1 DFRTGFPRPARGRVV
16 FPELLDVD
24 PVDLP
29 ERGPFEPPVQLAF
42 LDRRGPSMAAAV
54 ASIRGGLPFDRRGGR
69 ANRLA
74 MVAERLERNPA
85 RGVRV
90 PGAVLVHN
98 LADLLR
104 ARGEIPHEGLHL
116 RVPIRLRCRDDPD
129 VGRKP
134 VEDPAEVLPV
144 VLDPIRVTSEGIG
157 HVDEAPPGVL
167 PTVLL
172 RELRDLGL
180 LGLPFILRIEDE
192 ALERVP
198 AVLVQAAGE
207 KLGERDFAPQP
218 ADMLEA
224 ADAEARVDDDL
235 PLSAE

>member
-1 DFRTGFPRPARGRVV
+1 G
-16 FPELLDVD
+16 LDVD

-29 ERGPFEPPVQLAF
+29 ERGPFEPPIQLAF
-42 LDRRGPSMAAAV
+42 LDRRGPSMAATL
-54 ASIRGGLPFDRRGGR
+54 ASIRGGLPFDRRRGR
-69 ANRLA
+69 ADRLA
-74 MVAERLERNPA
+74 LLAERLERNPA
-85 RGVRV
+85 RGVRM
-90 PGAVLVHN
+90 PGAVPVHN
-98 LADLLR
+98 LADLFR

-116 RVPIRLRCRDDPD
+116 RVPVRIRRRDDPD
-129 VGRKP
+129 VRRKP
-134 VEDPAEVLPV
+134 IEDPAEVFPV
-144 VLDPIRVTSEGIG
+144 VLDPIRVTSEGIR
-157 HVDEAPPGVL
+157 HVDEPPPGVL

-180 LGLPFILRIEDE
+180 LGLPLVLRIEDE

-207 KLGERDFAPQP
+207 KLGGRNFAAQP

-235 PLSAE
+235 

>member
-1 DFRTGFPRPARGRVV
+1 
-16 FPELLDVD
+16 
-24 PVDLP
+24 
-29 ERGPFEPPVQLAF
+29 
-42 LDRRGPSMAAAV
+42 
-54 ASIRGGLPFDRRGGR
+54 
-69 ANRLA
+69 
-74 MVAERLERNPA
+74 
-85 RGVRV
+85 
-90 PGAVLVHN
+90 
-98 LADLLR
+98 
-104 ARGEIPHEGLHL
+104 
-116 RVPIRLRCRDDPD
+116 
-129 VGRKP
+129 
-134 VEDPAEVLPV
+134 
-144 VLDPIRVTSEGIG
+144 SEGIG

-224 ADAEARVDDDL
+224 ADAQARIDDEIT
-235 PLSAE
+235 LSAAAGLRMDPAVIVPMRQRIPPGD